1 MPFVEHRGQYE
12 CRNCGRATLHT
23 MRTKQASHLV
33 HGVITVLFFGLWL
46 PVWIIATI
54 LAQSFKEPWRCM
66 SCGQVLGDRSPAGEA
81 MRHAGSDRIRA
92 QQERDRA
99 AREAA
104 RRREIAAS
112 ARSVGLGVNRLAT
125 FIGGLPSRYNRLLWT
140 VAGGQENGIV
150 YGFLWV
156 LTAAG
161 ALAAAVAGVLAIA
174 A

>member
-54 LAQSFKEPWRCM
+54 LAQFYSEPWRCTA
-66 SCGQVLGDRSPAGEA
+66 CGQAIGDMVPAERA
-81 MRHAGSDRIRA
+81 QRRADDARIRA
-92 QQERDRA
+92 QQERDRRA
-99 AREAA
+99 VEAA

-140 VAGGQENGIV
+140 VAGGRENGIV

-161 ALAAAVAGVLAIA
+161 ALAAAVAGVLVIA